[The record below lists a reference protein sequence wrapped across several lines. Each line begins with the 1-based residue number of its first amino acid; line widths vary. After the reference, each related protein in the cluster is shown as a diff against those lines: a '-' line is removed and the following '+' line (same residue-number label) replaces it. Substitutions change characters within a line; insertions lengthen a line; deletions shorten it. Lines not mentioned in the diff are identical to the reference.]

1 MTSATTPPSPDG
13 YDPFVRA
20 MMRVSER
27 AKQAERRLTQ
37 PADIAWPV
45 REASKDEREPPIISR
60 LYAEPIAP
68 LRDRDEVALQDIFT
82 TTQLED
88 AITDIQ
94 DRLSHLYP
102 EPCWEDDPYDFL
114 HGYV

>member
-1 MTSATTPPSPDG
+1 MVNPPSPEG

-27 AKQAERRLTQ
+27 AIRAEQRLMQ
-37 PADIAWPV
+37 SPEIAWPV
-45 REASKDEREPPIISR
+45 RETDSETDYELPILPR
-60 LYAEPIAP
+60 LYAEPLAP
-68 LRDRDEVALQDIFT
+68 LRDRDETALTDIFT
-82 TTQLED
+82 ADHLED

-94 DRLSHLYP
+94 DRLNHLYP

-114 HGYV
+114 HGYL

>member
-1 MTSATTPPSPDG
+1 MTNAINSPSPDG

-27 AKQAERRLTQ
+27 AKRAERRLVQ
-37 PADIAWPV
+37 PTEIAWPV
-45 REASKDEREPPIISR
+45 REVDEDEREPPIISR

-68 LRDRDEVALQDIFT
+68 LRDRDEIALQDIFT
-82 TTQLED
+82 TDRIED

-94 DRLSHLYP
+94 NRLSHLYP